1 MAVNWKE
8 TYQVIDDDTLRLAE
22 NAPMSQPYITAD
34 REDTRDNNNLL
45 GKTFQ
50 FAYQWVYKDY
60 RHSILSPY
68 SELFVSD
75 ELMNAILTYD
85 ATLNNKIVVTCPLGN
100 SEVIGVNILAREGNA
115 GSWFYC
121 KKFEKVEH
129 VDDAIFTFE
138 FYDDSVREYIDITS
152 ALATYHNIPKD
163 ARNIEVVNNKVV
175 LSDCT
180 TGYDPIP
187 VSYDLSVAYAPAS
200 ESTTD
205 TINATITVTP
215 SSNGHHTSLL
225 IVLLPLAV
233 TKGQTVVFNIRWNAE
248 LIYHTGGGFGFNSQP
263 YDEKHVYKLLCSR
276 SYYATKDL
284 DAGSFLSDA
293 LDVIKHGLL
302 LTREVKIPFEGY
314 NQASSVAV
322 EPEKPW
328 DCPVSVFGGPP
339 ASIRISAYVTGVPM
353 SGLNVSIPAGLPFAA
368 QTGYGKIIQTLEQGF
383 QNTFKK
389 YSSYNVGVAYYDKPG
404 RTSGVLTGQGKAV
417 YIPGAI
423 AGTPVTYESRASYIQ
438 ATLHHSPPSWAYYY
452 RMCVS
457 QSISFIDTYSTY
469 SNSNCWEFELD
480 GRTALALDIYTQSY
494 TFLQGDLL
502 IKETATG
509 VVTNPILRAM
519 SLVTI
524 IDPLDATKTLDK
536 SGNFI
541 IIPKGSDTVVKDED
555 TPSDSSYAQCK
566 LAIHRPRSKQEE
578 TVYFE
583 DVNTYPIVDGAHS
596 SPTVEI
602 KCGDAWIKSRTYIY
616 TPDATKSPYSFT
628 GEEFDINTELGI
640 RSYSKGRP
648 MVSLKDFGEKTQ
660 PITMWGGNYFRDTK
674 TNEIAAFNFEDTMM
688 LDAQHGPINQMWLVG
703 DVMKYLQTRKETS
716 VYVGKN
722 TFTDAGGNVSLAQV
736 NSLFGNKNESPTD
749 YGLNFKKASARSERL
764 MFYWDQDKG
773 AVMQS
778 SPNGLLEISRYSMQ
792 SYFRNKKREIDAVLS
807 DPTAFDVVF
816 GYDVN
821 HGELIALFCIGVITE
836 AAVFNVEENC
846 WTEIIDLYKTV
857 SRITYHPDAFMTLGS
872 SLNVT
877 LGGLM
882 YQHST
887 SEDAAGE
894 TNLIYDE
901 IKHITITGV
910 LNENPATEKE
920 LRSMSLDFDGSAF
933 IEATTP
939 PSSTCALGQYTYV
952 NSESFIKK
960 SGRRH
965 SAFLRNIQGKY
976 STIESLLYSGNRMK
990 GRWATITILARYY
1003 PIRFEFRDMT
1013 VNWLAV

>member
-8 TYQVIDDDTLRLAE
+8 TYQVIDEDTLRLAE
-22 NAPMSQPYITAD
+22 NAPMSQPSIAATRD
-34 REDTRDNNNLL
+34 TTRDNNNLL

-60 RHSILSPY
+60 RYSILSPY
-68 SELFVSD
+68 SVLFVSD
-75 ELMNAILTYD
+75 ELMNAVLTYD
-85 ATLNNKIVVTCPLGN
+85 ATLNNMVTVTCPLGN

-115 GSWFYC
+115 GGWFYC
-121 KKFEKVEH
+121 KKFEKEDH
-129 VDDAIFTFE
+129 VDGDVFSFD

-152 ALATYHNIPKD
+152 AVATYHNIPKD

-187 VSYDLSVAYAPAS
+187 VSYDLSVGYSPGS
-200 ESTTD
+200 VSSTT
-205 TINATITVTP
+205 TVEAVITLTP
-215 SSNGHHTSLL
+215 SGNNHHSSLSISLL
-225 IVLLPLAV
+225 LVPV
-233 TKGQTVVFNIRWNAE
+233 VKNQTVVFNIRWAGD
-248 LIYHTGGGFGFNSQP
+248 LAYYTGSWPNE
-263 YDEKHVYKLLCSR
+263 YTEKHHYELLCSR
-276 SYYATKDL
+276 SYYATSDL
-284 DAGSFLSDA
+284 DAASFLPIA
-293 LDVIKHGLL
+293 LDIISNGLT
-302 LTREVKIPFEGY
+302 LTREVKVLFDGY
-314 NQASSVAV
+314 NHASDTAV
-322 EPEKPW
+322 ESPRLFLK
-328 DCPVSVFGGPP
+328 SVVGLGGPP
-339 ASIRISAYVTGVPM
+339 VNILISSYLTGVVP
-353 SGLNVSIPAGLPFAA
+353 SGGSVGLSFTAP
-368 QTGYGKIIQTLEQGF
+368 TGFGRITQTLEQGF

-389 YSSYNVGVAYYDKPG
+389 YSSYNVGVAYYDKVG
-404 RTSGVLTGQGKAV
+404 RTSGVLTGLGKSI

-423 AGTPVTYESRASYIQ
+423 AGTPVTYETRASYIQ

-457 QSISFIDTYSTY
+457 QSISFIDTYSTH

-494 TFLQGDLL
+494 AYLQGDLL
-502 IKETATG
+502 IKETTTG
-509 VVTNPILRAM
+509 VVTKPILGSMA
-519 SLVTI
+519 LITI
-524 IDPLDATKTLDK
+524 VDPNDPTKTIDK

-541 IIPKGSDTVVKDED
+541 IIPKGSSTVINNQG
-555 TPSDSSYAQCK
+555 TPTDGNYSQCE
-566 LAIHRPRSKQEE
+566 LAIHRPRSAQEDI
-578 TVYFE
+578 VYFE
-583 DVNTYPIVDGAHS
+583 DTNTYSVVDGAHS
-596 SPTVEI
+596 SNIVQI

-648 MVSLKDFGEKTQ
+648 MVSLRDFGEKTQ

-674 TNEIAAFNFEDTMM
+674 TNEISAFNFEDTMM

-703 DVMKYLQTRKETS
+703 DVMKFLQTRKETS

-736 NSLFGNKNESPTD
+736 NSLFGNKNESNTD
-749 YGLNFKKASARSERL
+749 YGLNFKQASARSERL

-773 AVMQS
+773 AVVQS
-778 SPNGLLEISRYSMQ
+778 SPNGLLEISRYGMQ
-792 SYFRNKKREIDAVLS
+792 SYFRNKKREIDTVLS

-816 GYDVN
+816 GYDVH
-821 HGELIALFCIGVITE
+821 HGELIALFRVGSSVD
-836 AAVFNVEENC
+836 AVVFNPEENQ
-846 WTEIIDLYKTV
+846 WKEVMDLSKTI
-857 SRITYHPDAFMTLGS
+857 SQILYHPDVFMTLGA

-877 LGGLM
+877 LGGLL

-894 TNLIYDE
+894 TNVIYDE
-901 IKHITITGV
+901 IKPITITGV
-910 LNENPATEKE
+910 LNENPLIEKE
-920 LRSMSLDFDGSAF
+920 LRSMSLDFDGSAYV
-933 IEATTP
+933 EATTP
-939 PSSTCALGQYTYV
+939 PSSTCTGGQYTYI
-952 NSESFIKK
+952 NPESLILK

-965 SAFLRNIQGKY
+965 SAFLRNIKGRDGNMD
-976 STIESLLYSGNRMK
+976 SLLFSGNKMK
-990 GRWATITILARYY
+990 GRWAELTVKASY
-1003 PIRFEFRDMT
+1003 PTGFEFRDMA